1 MRPLLFCVPTNFLY
15 NEAEMEDG
23 KMGKRILVIDDEHS
37 ILDLVRMNLE
47 LAGYE
52 VVTGVSGQEALQLVA
67 SCYPAMLILDVMLP
81 DQSGYHVLRHLREN
95 GEHLPVIML
104 TAKGEREDRILG
116 LRLGADDYVTKP
128 FSSEELILRVQAV
141 LRRSEPAAGT
151 FPEEEA
157 VAVQGLVIDP
167 ESRTA
172 KVDGQPVSL
181 TRKEFDTLAL
191 MMRHPN
197 HVFTRERLLEEVWG
211 YDFAGSTRAVDI
223 LIQRLRK
230 KMGPYAERLETVYGT
245 GYKLA
250 ERQETR

>member
-1 MRPLLFCVPTNFLY
+1 
-15 NEAEMEDG
+15 
-23 KMGKRILVIDDEHS
+23 MGKRILVIDDERS
-37 ILDLVRMNLE
+37 ILELVRMNLE

-52 VVTGVSGQEALQLVA
+52 VVTGESGQEALQLVA
-67 SCYPAMLILDVMLP
+67 SCRSELLILDVMLP
-81 DQSGYHVLRHLREN
+81 DQSGYYVLRHLREQ
-95 GEHLPVIML
+95 GERLPVIML

-141 LRRSEPAAGT
+141 LRRAEPVAAAV
-151 FPEEEA
+151 PAENA
-157 VAVQGLVIDP
+157 VAVQGLMIYP

-172 KVDGQPVSL
+172 EVDGQAVSL
-181 TRKEFDTLAL
+181 TRKEFDTLEL

-230 KMGPYAERLETVYGT
+230 KMGPYADRLETVYGT

-250 ERQETR
+250 ERQES

>member
-1 MRPLLFCVPTNFLY
+1 MY
-15 NEAEMEDG
+15 NEAKMEEGENG
-23 KMGKRILVIDDEHS
+23 KKILVIDDEHS

-52 VVTGVSGQEALQLVA
+52 VVTGTSGQEALKLVR
-67 SCYPAMLILDVMLP
+67 SCHPALLILDVMLP
-81 DQSGYHVLRHLREN
+81 DQSGYHVLHHLREM
-95 GEHLPVIML
+95 GERLGVIML

-128 FSSEELILRVQAV
+128 FSSEELMLRVQAV
-141 LRRSEPAAGT
+141 LRRSEPT
-151 FPEEEA
+151 DTMVLEEKPI
-157 VAVQGLVIDP
+157 AVQGLVIDP

-172 KVDGQPVSL
+172 KVDGQLVNL

-191 MMRHPN
+191 MMRHIN

-230 KMGPYAERLETVYGT
+230 KMGPYSGRLETIYGT
-245 GYKLA
+245 GYKLT
-250 ERQETR
+250 ER

>member
-1 MRPLLFCVPTNFLY
+1 
-15 NEAEMEDG
+15 
-23 KMGKRILVIDDEHS
+23 MGKRILVIDDERS
-37 ILDLVRMNLE
+37 ILELVRMNLE

-52 VVTGVSGQEALQLVA
+52 VVTGESGQEALQLVA
-67 SCYPAMLILDVMLP
+67 SCRPELLILDVMLP
-81 DQSGYHVLRHLREN
+81 DQSGYYVLRHLREQ
-95 GEHLPVIML
+95 GERLPVIML

-141 LRRSEPAAGT
+141 LRRAEPVTAAV
-151 FPEEEA
+151 PAENA
-157 VAVQGLVIDP
+157 VAVQGLMIYP

-172 KVDGQPVSL
+172 EVDGQAVSL
-181 TRKEFDTLAL
+181 TRKEFDTLEL

-230 KMGPYAERLETVYGT
+230 KMGPYADRLETVYGT

-250 ERQETR
+250 ERQES

>member
-1 MRPLLFCVPTNFLY
+1 
-15 NEAEMEDG
+15 
-23 KMGKRILVIDDEHS
+23 MGKRILVIDDERS
-37 ILDLVRMNLE
+37 ILELVRMNLE

-52 VVTGVSGQEALQLVA
+52 VVTGESGQEALQLVA
-67 SCYPAMLILDVMLP
+67 SCRPDLLILDVMLP
-81 DQSGYHVLRHLREN
+81 DQSGYYVLRHLREQ
-95 GEHLPVIML
+95 GERLPVIML

-141 LRRSEPAAGT
+141 LRRAEPVAAAV
-151 FPEEEA
+151 PAENA
-157 VAVQGLVIDP
+157 VAVQGLMIYP

-172 KVDGQPVSL
+172 EVDGQAVSL
-181 TRKEFDTLAL
+181 TRKEFDTLEL

-230 KMGPYAERLETVYGT
+230 KMGPYADRLETVYGT

-250 ERQETR
+250 ERQES

>member
-1 MRPLLFCVPTNFLY
+1 
-15 NEAEMEDG
+15 
-23 KMGKRILVIDDEHS
+23 MGKRILVIDDERS
-37 ILDLVRMNLE
+37 ILELVRMNLE

-52 VVTGVSGQEALQLVA
+52 VVTGESGQEALQLVA
-67 SCYPAMLILDVMLP
+67 SCHPDLLILDVMLP
-81 DQSGYHVLRHLREN
+81 DQSGYYVLRHLRAQ
-95 GEHLPVIML
+95 GERLPVIML

-141 LRRSEPAAGT
+141 LRRAEPVAAAV
-151 FPEEEA
+151 PAENA
-157 VAVQGLVIDP
+157 VAVQGLMIYP

-172 KVDGQPVSL
+172 EVDGQAVSL
-181 TRKEFDTLAL
+181 TRKEFDTLEL

-230 KMGPYAERLETVYGT
+230 KMGPYADWLETVYGT

-250 ERQETR
+250 ERQES

>member
-1 MRPLLFCVPTNFLY
+1 
-15 NEAEMEDG
+15 
-23 KMGKRILVIDDEHS
+23 MGKRILVIDDERS
-37 ILDLVRMNLE
+37 ILELVRMNLE
-47 LAGYE
+47 LAGYG
-52 VVTGVSGQEALQLVA
+52 VVTGESGQEALQLVA
-67 SCYPAMLILDVMLP
+67 SCRPDLLILDVMLP
-81 DQSGYHVLRHLREN
+81 DQSGYYVLRHLREQ
-95 GEHLPVIML
+95 GERLPVIML

-141 LRRSEPAAGT
+141 LRRAEPVAAAV
-151 FPEEEA
+151 PAENA
-157 VAVQGLVIDP
+157 VAVQGLMIYP

-172 KVDGQPVSL
+172 EVDGQAVSL
-181 TRKEFDTLAL
+181 TRKEFDTLEL

-230 KMGPYAERLETVYGT
+230 KMGPYADRLETVYGT

-250 ERQETR
+250 ERQES

>member
-1 MRPLLFCVPTNFLY
+1 
-15 NEAEMEDG
+15 
-23 KMGKRILVIDDEHS
+23 MGKRILVIDDERS
-37 ILDLVRMNLE
+37 ILELVRMNLE

-52 VVTGVSGQEALQLVA
+52 VVTGESGQEVLQLVA
-67 SCYPAMLILDVMLP
+67 SCRPDLLILDVMLP
-81 DQSGYHVLRHLREN
+81 DQSGYYVLRHLREQ
-95 GEHLPVIML
+95 GERLPVIML

-141 LRRSEPAAGT
+141 LRRAEPVAAAV
-151 FPEEEA
+151 PAENA
-157 VAVQGLVIDP
+157 VAVQGLMIYP

-172 KVDGQPVSL
+172 EVDGQAVSL
-181 TRKEFDTLAL
+181 TRKEFDTLEL

-230 KMGPYAERLETVYGT
+230 KMGPYADWLETVYGT

-250 ERQETR
+250 ERQESR

>member
-1 MRPLLFCVPTNFLY
+1 
-15 NEAEMEDG
+15 
-23 KMGKRILVIDDEHS
+23 MGKRILVIDDERS
-37 ILDLVRMNLE
+37 ILELVRMNLE

-52 VVTGVSGQEALQLVA
+52 VVTGESGQEALQLVA
-67 SCYPAMLILDVMLP
+67 SCRPELLILDVMLP
-81 DQSGYHVLRHLREN
+81 DQSGYYVLRHLREQ
-95 GEHLPVIML
+95 GKRLPVIML

-141 LRRSEPAAGT
+141 LRRAEPVAAAV
-151 FPEEEA
+151 PAENA
-157 VAVQGLVIDP
+157 VAVQGLMIYP

-172 KVDGQPVSL
+172 EVDGQAVSL
-181 TRKEFDTLAL
+181 TRKEFDTLEL

-230 KMGPYAERLETVYGT
+230 KMGPYADRLETVYGT

-250 ERQETR
+250 ERQES

>member
-1 MRPLLFCVPTNFLY
+1 
-15 NEAEMEDG
+15 
-23 KMGKRILVIDDEHS
+23 
-37 ILDLVRMNLE
+37 MNLE

-52 VVTGVSGQEALQLVA
+52 VVTGESGQEALQLVA
-67 SCYPAMLILDVMLP
+67 SCRPELLILDVMLP
-81 DQSGYHVLRHLREN
+81 DQSGYYVLRHLREQ
-95 GEHLPVIML
+95 GERLPVIML

-141 LRRSEPAAGT
+141 LRRAEPVAAAV
-151 FPEEEA
+151 PAENA
-157 VAVQGLVIDP
+157 VAVQGLMIYP

-172 KVDGQPVSL
+172 EVDGQAVSL
-181 TRKEFDTLAL
+181 TRKEFDTLEL

-230 KMGPYAERLETVYGT
+230 KMGPYADRLETVYGT

-250 ERQETR
+250 ERQES

>member
-1 MRPLLFCVPTNFLY
+1 
-15 NEAEMEDG
+15 
-23 KMGKRILVIDDEHS
+23 MGKRILVIDDERS
-37 ILDLVRMNLE
+37 ILELVRMNLE

-52 VVTGVSGQEALQLVA
+52 VVTGESGQEVLQLVA
-67 SCYPAMLILDVMLP
+67 SCRPDLLILDVMLP
-81 DQSGYHVLRHLREN
+81 DQSGYYVLRHLREQ
-95 GEHLPVIML
+95 GERLPVIML

-141 LRRSEPAAGT
+141 LRRTEPVTAAV
-151 FPEEEA
+151 PAENA
-157 VAVQGLVIDP
+157 VAVQGLMIYP

-172 KVDGQPVSL
+172 EVDGQAVSL
-181 TRKEFDTLAL
+181 TRKEFDTLEL

-230 KMGPYAERLETVYGT
+230 KMGPYADWLETVYGT

-250 ERQETR
+250 ERQES

>member
-1 MRPLLFCVPTNFLY
+1 
-15 NEAEMEDG
+15 
-23 KMGKRILVIDDEHS
+23 MGKRILVIDDERS
-37 ILDLVRMNLE
+37 ILELVRMNLE

-52 VVTGVSGQEALQLVA
+52 VVTGESGQEALQLVA
-67 SCYPAMLILDVMLP
+67 SCRPELLILDVMLP
-81 DQSGYHVLRHLREN
+81 DQSGYYVLRHLREQ
-95 GEHLPVIML
+95 GERLPVIML

-141 LRRSEPAAGT
+141 LRRAEPVAAAV
-151 FPEEEA
+151 PAENA
-157 VAVQGLVIDP
+157 VAVQGLMIYP

-172 KVDGQPVSL
+172 EVDGQAVSL
-181 TRKEFDTLAL
+181 TRKEFDTLEL

-230 KMGPYAERLETVYGT
+230 KMGPYADRLETVYGT

-250 ERQETR
+250 ERQES

>member
-1 MRPLLFCVPTNFLY
+1 MG
-15 NEAEMEDG
+15 ME
-23 KMGKRILVIDDEHS
+23 KKILVIDDERS

-47 LAGYE
+47 LAGYH
-52 VVTGVSGQEALQLVA
+52 VVTGETGQEALKLVS
-67 SCYPAMLILDVMLP
+67 SCHPVLLILDVMLP
-81 DQSGYHVLRHLREN
+81 DQSGYHVLRALRER
-95 GEHLPVIML
+95 GDRIPVIML

-141 LRRSEPAAGT
+141 LRRAEPAVYAEKT
-151 FPEEEA
+151 ETSLN
-157 VAVQGLVIDP
+157 VQGLMLYP

-172 KVDGQPVSL
+172 ELDGSPVSL
-181 TRKEFDTLAL
+181 TRKEFDTLEL

-197 HVFTRERLLEEVWG
+197 YVFTREQLLEKVWG

-230 KMGPYAERLETVYGT
+230 KLGPYADRLETVYGT

-250 ERQETR
+250 ERQEMR

>member
-1 MRPLLFCVPTNFLY
+1 
-15 NEAEMEDG
+15 
-23 KMGKRILVIDDEHS
+23 
-37 ILDLVRMNLE
+37 MNLE
-47 LAGYE
+47 LSGYE
-52 VVTGVSGQEALQLVA
+52 VVTGESGQEALQLVA
-67 SCYPAMLILDVMLP
+67 SCRPELLILDVMLP
-81 DQSGYHVLRHLREN
+81 DQSGYYVLRHLREQ
-95 GEHLPVIML
+95 GERLPVIML

-141 LRRSEPAAGT
+141 LRRAEPVAAAV
-151 FPEEEA
+151 PAENA
-157 VAVQGLVIDP
+157 VAVQGLMIYP

-172 KVDGQPVSL
+172 EVDGQAVSL
-181 TRKEFDTLAL
+181 TRKEFDTLEL

-230 KMGPYAERLETVYGT
+230 KMGPYADRLETVYGT

-250 ERQETR
+250 ERQES